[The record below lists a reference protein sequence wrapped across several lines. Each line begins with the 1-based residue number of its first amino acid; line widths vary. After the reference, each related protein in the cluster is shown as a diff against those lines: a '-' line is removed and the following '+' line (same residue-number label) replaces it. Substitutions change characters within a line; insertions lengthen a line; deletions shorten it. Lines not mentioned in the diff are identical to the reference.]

1 MEVRTPSA
9 SHYWRDDMLT
19 PNNFRTQE
27 QREAIEEQAAA
38 NRALMAT
45 LYTKPKPAPQVLGNL
60 HRAVIAGDIPGV
72 LRHLTRDAINQATVT
87 GLTPLHLAAFGYARI
102 VDTPAWCRAQAANR
116 KTVQEQIVDLLIERG
131 ARVDAWDHAKRL
143 PAACCEGKRLPA
155 SLVEAMERLKEETSY
170 LGPWNEPGSEGGN
183 AVVLNAFL
191 TKNDGPISD
200 GRCRR

>member
-1 MEVRTPSA
+1 
-9 SHYWRDDMLT
+9 MLT

-27 QREAIEEQAAA
+27 DHEAIEEQAAA
-38 NRALMAT
+38 NRALMARI
-45 LYTKPKPAPQVLGNL
+45 YTKPKPAPQVLGNL

-72 LRHLTRDAINQATVT
+72 LRHLTNASINEATVT
-87 GLTPLHLAAFGYARI
+87 GLMPLHLAAFGYARI
-102 VDTPAWCRAQAANR
+102 VDTPAWCRAQEAKC

-131 ARVDAWDHAKRL
+131 AKVDAWDHAKRL

-170 LGPWNEPGSEGGN
+170 LGPWNEPGTEGGN

-191 TKNDGPISD
+191 TKNDGPISEQR
-200 GRCRR
+200 GRR